1 MIKKRSIFMIT
12 LALMM
17 ALASIKSV
25 RSAEDELAN
34 GFVIPPDSAKP
45 HIWWHWM
52 NGNVTK
58 EGITADLEAMKRVGV
73 GGAQIFNV
81 HCEIP
86 AGTVKFMSDNWREMI
101 KHAVKEADRL
111 GLELCMHNC
120 AGWSSSGGPWIKPQY
135 AMQIITFTEKQV
147 KGPSNFSGTIKRPK
161 TNLGCYRDIAYL
173 AFKTP
178 ANQMRIDMIQGK
190 AAFERADNLPLSS
203 DKTDDLERVIRSKEI
218 LNITDR
224 VDTDGILTWDIPEGD
239 WTLLRIGYTPTGK
252 TNHPA
257 PVEGTGPECDKLSR
271 EAAQIHFNGMI
282 QKVLDDIGSPA
293 DRSLKD
299 ILIDSYEVGSQ
310 NWSLKFREEFKNR
323 RGYDPMD
330 FLPVY
335 TGRVVDSPEIS
346 ERFLWDLRLTVAE
359 LFADNYYGYLAQLC
373 REKGLIFSIEAYGN
387 GTFDDIACGGRAD
400 IPMGE
405 FWTGGGALNTCKL
418 ASSSS
423 HLYGRRITGAE
434 AFTSVPEQGGKWQND
449 PYSLKAL
456 GDLVFCNGVNRFI
469 FHRYAMQPWLDR
481 FPGMT
486 MGQWGFNFDR
496 TNTWWEQGA
505 AWLKYLARSQFM
517 LQQGLFFADVCYFCG
532 EGGPRDFRV
541 NNPPLPKGYDYD
553 GCNAEIIMI
562 RMSVKDNRITLPD
575 GMSYAM
581 LVLPPSDNYMTPGL
595 LRKIIELVKDGATVV
610 GPRPVRSP
618 SLRDYPKCDDEIRA
632 LADELWAE
640 CDGKKVKERAF
651 GKGRV
656 IWNKPLKNILSDMG
670 LEPDFEYESRNA
682 RFAYIHRSVE
692 NAEIYFISNQ
702 RNITVEAE
710 CVFRVTGKI
719 PEF

>member
-239 WTLLRIGYTPTGK
+239 
-252 TNHPA
+252 
-257 PVEGTGPECDKLSR
+257 
-271 EAAQIHFNGMI
+271 
-282 QKVLDDIGSPA
+282 
-293 DRSLKD
+293 
-299 ILIDSYEVGSQ
+299 
-310 NWSLKFREEFKNR
+310 
-323 RGYDPMD
+323 
-330 FLPVY
+330 
-335 TGRVVDSPEIS
+335 
-346 ERFLWDLRLTVAE
+346 
-359 LFADNYYGYLAQLC
+359 
-373 REKGLIFSIEAYGN
+373 
-387 GTFDDIACGGRAD
+387 
-400 IPMGE
+400 
-405 FWTGGGALNTCKL
+405 
-418 ASSSS
+418 
-423 HLYGRRITGAE
+423 
-434 AFTSVPEQGGKWQND
+434 
-449 PYSLKAL
+449 
-456 GDLVFCNGVNRFI
+456 
-469 FHRYAMQPWLDR
+469 
-481 FPGMT
+481 
-486 MGQWGFNFDR
+486 
-496 TNTWWEQGA
+496 
-505 AWLKYLARSQFM
+505 
-517 LQQGLFFADVCYFCG
+517 
-532 EGGPRDFRV
+532 
-541 NNPPLPKGYDYD
+541 
-553 GCNAEIIMI
+553 
-562 RMSVKDNRITLPD
+562 
-575 GMSYAM
+575 
-581 LVLPPSDNYMTPGL
+581 
-595 LRKIIELVKDGATVV
+595 
-610 GPRPVRSP
+610 
-618 SLRDYPKCDDEIRA
+618 
-632 LADELWAE
+632 
-640 CDGKKVKERAF
+640 
-651 GKGRV
+651 
-656 IWNKPLKNILSDMG
+656 
-670 LEPDFEYESRNA
+670 
-682 RFAYIHRSVE
+682 
-692 NAEIYFISNQ
+692 
-702 RNITVEAE
+702 
-710 CVFRVTGKI
+710 
-719 PEF
+719 